1 MSDSGIQPGDFVQY
15 NHLGASGIGKVK
27 ETGDSLLVQ
36 FWNEKE
42 ERKSVSGLTPLSVA
56 EAGPV
61 KSLWDSPGELASWAR
76 EKPLK
81 LVALALSI
89 DGGKGN
95 PGKIKEK
102 LDGRVPL
109 GADWKTWW
117 GKRAKSLNA
126 LSDLPEPEYF
136 DKSAKGNEYTL
147 LCGIGDVPD
156 DAQAP
161 LSLADWKKWLLN
173 DLNLPTFGKNPSK
186 MLSES
191 LAEWPE
197 DTIERALK
205 RVLWGA
211 ELLLDAPKKPS
222 AAAALAWMDAVGSV
236 ASRWCSQYP
245 DSHQPAERSG
255 EVLARLSQRIKV
267 KEKRKEA
274 TLFWAGAL
282 SESPDRQRQLE
293 ELRQEQERRREA
305 LAADHAAELE
315 KLRQKQERQREA
327 HAAELEKLQ
336 QEQERQK
343 AAHTEELATLR
354 TSHAEDGE
362 RERREQERLQGRVE
376 TLRNQLFSGYELSK
390 LDIRKDML
398 VLIGELS
405 QLATK
410 QDCPSDN
417 FVRDVR
423 DGLALALQ
431 AGGANMLG
439 TIGEIARFDPS
450 KHQAAGYVKIGDSV
464 KITIPGVKVK
474 GQHTDDSV
482 LVKAQVS
489 GNLEES

>member
-15 NHLGASGIGKVK
+15 KHLGASGIGKVK

-36 FWNEKE
+36 FWNNKE

-56 EAGPV
+56 DAGPV
-61 KSLWDSPGELASWAR
+61 ESLWDSPGELTSWAR

-126 LSDLPEPEYF
+126 LSDLPEPEHF

-147 LCGIGDVPD
+147 RCGIEKVPD

-236 ASRWCSQYP
+236 ASRWCSLYP

-274 TLFWAGAL
+274 TLFWAGKL
-282 SESPDRQRQLE
+282 SENPDRQRQLE
-293 ELRQEQERRREA
+293 QQRQE
-305 LAADHAAELE
+305 
-315 KLRQKQERQREA
+315 QERQREA
-327 HAAELEKLQ
+327 LAAELENLR
-336 QEQERQK
+336 QERERERADYEERQDQGRLERERQK
-343 AAHTEELATLR
+343 AAHITELASLR
-354 TSHAEDGE
+354 ETHASDLKRERDE
-362 RERREQERLQGRVE
+362 RERLREQKQALESLMSSGRKESRLEIRQGMLLAVGDALQRAYAQDKKAEDRLGVVITSLPKVLYEGGAE
-376 TLRNQLFSGYELSK
+376 TLGAVGETVKYNPKFHHSPESIPSGIK
-390 LDIRKDML
+390 
-398 VLIGELS
+398 
-405 QLATK
+405 
-410 QDCPSDN
+410 
-417 FVRDVR
+417 VR
-423 DGLALALQ
+423 LTA
-431 AGGANMLG
+431 
-439 TIGEIARFDPS
+439 
-450 KHQAAGYVKIGDSV
+450 
-464 KITIPGVKVK
+464 PGVVAGERVILKAKVS
-474 GQHTDDSV
+474 TEAEV
-482 LVKAQVS
+482 C
-489 GNLEES
+489 